1 MSERRN
7 SLLESFRDCAP
18 FCTIA
23 PVSPYYDPADM
34 LQQEMI
40 AQLINAT
47 IELLSRNY
55 GFSGELSKCKISV
68 GYGYD
73 QTPDGEA
80 VHTIFA
86 TCNEDKAIS
95 GKKLSEWRQRADAFE
110 NNFIECTSRIEGVY
124 IGQPQDL
131 EILTIAFQDPRDLWK
146 GLWIMT
152 DNLHP
157 DNKAA
162 MSHIRTIVH
171 LNDRVVHEELK
182 RRLI

>member
-1 MSERRN
+1 MSESRN

-55 GFSGELSKCKISV
+55 GFSSELSKCRISV

-73 QTPDGEA
+73 QTPDGEPI
-80 VHTIFA
+80 HTIYA
-86 TCNEDKAIS
+86 TCNEDKSIS
-95 GKKLSEWRQRADAFE
+95 AGKLVEWRRRVGAFE
-110 NNFIECTSRIEGVY
+110 DNFIECTSKIEGAY
-124 IGQPQDL
+124 IGEPQDL
-131 EILTIAFQDPRDLWK
+131 ELLTIAFEDPRDLWK
-146 GLWIMT
+146 GLWIMV

-171 LNDRVVHEELK
+171 LNDRVVYGELK
-182 RRLI
+182 KHLI

>member
-55 GFSGELSKCKISV
+55 GFSREFSKSSITM
-68 GYGYD
+68 GYGCE
-73 QTPDGEA
+73 QTQDEEP
-80 VHTIFA
+80 VHSIYVA
-86 TCNEDKAIS
+86 CAEGKPVS
-95 GKKLSEWRQRADAFE
+95 GKKLVGWRQRMDVFE
-110 NNFIECTSRIEGVY
+110 NNFIECTSRIEGAY
-124 IGQPQDL
+124 IAEPQDQEL
-131 EILTIAFQDPRDLWK
+131 LKIAFHDPRDLWK
-146 GLWIMT
+146 GLWIMA

-171 LNDRVVHEELK
+171 LNDRVVHGELK
-182 RRLI
+182 RHLI